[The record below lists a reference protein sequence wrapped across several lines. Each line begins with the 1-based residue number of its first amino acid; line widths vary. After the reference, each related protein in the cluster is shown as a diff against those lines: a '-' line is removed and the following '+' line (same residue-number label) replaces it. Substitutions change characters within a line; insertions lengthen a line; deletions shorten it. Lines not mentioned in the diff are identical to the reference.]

1 MSAVLSISVIHSGN
15 FTQGSDATYA
25 ITVTNTGTSST
36 DTAVP
41 VVVSQL
47 IPAAYT
53 FVSMTGTGWTVT
65 GSTATRSDALAP
77 SSSYPV
83 LTVTVAVAANATSP
97 QTVQAF
103 VTGGAITTV
112 DLRFLSVPE
121 QDYTSVLTYQSAP
134 PAMLMPGSVWP
145 LPDQYLDVYNNLFL
159 AEVFQAAGNSVKSD
173 EYRKRGMAALISKFC
188 GLTDVQR
195 SWYLAQ
201 TNSRAAQSQASTA
214 RTLAGQKSRGT

>member
-1 MSAVLSISVIHSGN
+1 MGAVLSVSVTHSGN
-15 FTQGSDATYA
+15 FTQGTNATYA
-25 ITVTNTGTSST
+25 ITVTNNGPSSTSST
-36 DTAVP
+36 VP
-41 VVVSQL
+41 VVVTQL
-47 IPAAYT
+47 IPGAYT
-53 FVSMTGTGWTVT
+53 FVSMTGTGWTISGT
-65 GSTATRSDALAP
+65 SASRSDVLAP
-77 SSSYPV
+77 SSSFPV
-83 LTVTVAVAANATSP
+83 LTVTVTVAANATSP

-103 VTGGAITTV
+103 VTGGSPTLV
-112 DLRFLSVPE
+112 GLRFLSVPD
-121 QDYTSVLTYQSAP
+121 QDYTSVITYQIRP
-134 PAMLMPGSVWP
+134 PFFTVPSLAWP

-159 AEVFQAAGNSVKSD
+159 AEVFQLAGNGPKSD